1 MIDFQIISLFIEN
14 LSPKFQW
21 MEYENNQSYSREQVK
36 PEQAMEI
43 LKGKGIIITK
53 EQAIKI
59 LEFMNAFA
67 KIVIKQHLDK

>member
-1 MIDFQIISLFIEN
+1 
-14 LSPKFQW
+14 